1 MFRSLLISF
10 LITYSTIF
18 SFAQVVKGTISDP
31 QGDPVPDAYVYS
43 GTSDIHAHTDLLGN
57 FKCYGLTEGDTIT
70 ISYIGFKTINRT
82 ITASD
87 FNTDLEI
94 KLEEAN
100 YELAQVSISNSFK
113 SIYQVANIDLKINPV
128 KSSQEVLRKVPGLFI
143 SQHAGGGK
151 AEQIFLRGF
160 DIDHGTDIAISVDGM
175 PVNMVS
181 HAHGQGYADL
191 HFLIPETIDNI
202 DFAKGPYYANQ
213 GNFNTAGY
221 VDFRTKD
228 RLGQSSIGLEIG
240 QFNTIRTIGL
250 FDLLSNEDN
259 KSAYI
264 ATEYLLT
271 DGPPWSLHK
280 TLIV

>member
-128 KSSQEVLRKVPGLFI
+128 KSSQEVLRKVPGLHVYNI
-143 SQHAGGGK
+143 AALTPEVSQ
-151 AEQIFLRGF
+151 
-160 DIDHGTDIAISVDGM
+160 VD
-175 PVNMVS
+175 PLN
-181 HAHGQGYADL
+181 
-191 HFLIPETIDNI
+191 
-202 DFAKGPYYANQ
+202 
-213 GNFNTAGY
+213 
-221 VDFRTKD
+221 
-228 RLGQSSIGLEIG
+228 
-240 QFNTIRTIGL
+240 
-250 FDLLSNEDN
+250 
-259 KSAYI
+259 
-264 ATEYLLT
+264 
-271 DGPPWSLHK
+271 
-280 TLIV
+280 